1 MLTIII
7 VVAVFLGA
15 LLLYA
20 ATKPDS
26 CQFSRSIHISATPE
40 RIFPLIDNLRVMNE
54 WNPFV
59 KADPDI
65 NLSYSG
71 PVNGVGAAN
80 DFDGNGK
87 VGSGRAEIVESIH
100 PSKIVMALHMVRPM
114 KCQNRVEFRITPR
127 SDGADVTWAMSG
139 RQPFIGKLMSVFIN
153 TEKMVG
159 GAFESGLA
167 ELKTKVE
174 A

>member
-1 MLTIII
+1 
-7 VVAVFLGA
+7 
-15 LLLYA
+15 
-20 ATKPDS
+20 
-26 CQFSRSIHISATPE
+26 
-40 RIFPLIDNLRVMNE
+40 
-54 WNPFV
+54 
-59 KADPDI
+59 
-65 NLSYSG
+65 
-71 PVNGVGAAN
+71 
-80 DFDGNGK
+80 
-87 VGSGRAEIVESIH
+87 
-100 PSKIVMALHMVRPM
+100 M